1 MANLQFPVSPRD
13 GGEQH
18 FFTFFLLESVRWRWW
33 ISDCLSFVKTRS
45 THLLI
50 FTLGSSKS
58 QSYNFYICCMLLV
71 WWKRF
76 PVDPVL
82 WYLSPKKY
90 FFPFPSIKTYSQCP
104 HTKSTKIEN
113 SWLSN
118 DVKCWIQ
125 MGRASLYKKPISQWQ
140 TNKKQFNFSAVLG
153 SEYCS
158 GYIDV
163 LGKWNTGF
171 YCPTRWFDHRGNQII
186 SPKHLQL
193 YIKHGHHDHHK
204 LFEHC

>member
-1 MANLQFPVSPRD
+1 MEVKN
-13 GGEQH
+13 
-18 FFTFFLLESVRWRWW
+18 FFLW

-125 MGRASLYKKPISQWQ
+125 MGRA
-140 TNKKQFNFSAVLG
+140 
-153 SEYCS
+153 C
-158 GYIDV
+158 
-163 LGKWNTGF
+163 
-171 YCPTRWFDHRGNQII
+171 
-186 SPKHLQL
+186 L
-193 YIKHGHHDHHK
+193 YIRN
-204 LFEHC
+204 LFHNDKQIKSNLIFQRFWALSIVQATSTCLANGTLASTVPQGDLTIVGIGSFPPNITSLHQTWTSWPPQAL